1 MKRNRKSVSQVER
14 EWKAQCLA
22 LQKVIIALVVRSGG
36 SVYLP
41 MDEIESHDMTKAV
54 VEKDEA
60 GLKFTFDAPK
70 IIRLM
75 N

>member
-1 MKRNRKSVSQVER
+1 MKRNRRSIAQVER

-36 SVYLP
+36 SVYLS

>member
-1 MKRNRKSVSQVER
+1 MKRNRRSIAQVER

>member
-1 MKRNRKSVSQVER
+1 MKRNRRSIAQVER

-36 SVYLP
+36 SVYLS
-41 MDEIESHDMTKAV
+41 MDEIESHDMTKGV

>member
-1 MKRNRKSVSQVER
+1 MKRNRRSIAQVER

-54 VEKDEA
+54 VEKGEA
-60 GLKFTFDAPK
+60 GLRFSFDAPK
-70 IIRLM
+70 IIKLM

>member
-1 MKRNRKSVSQVER
+1 MKHNRRSIAQVER

-22 LQKVIIALVVRSGG
+22 LQKIVIALVVRSGG

-60 GLKFTFDAPK
+60 GLKFSFDAPR
-70 IIRLM
+70 IVRLM

>member
-1 MKRNRKSVSQVER
+1 MKRNRRSIAQVER

-22 LQKVIIALVVRSGG
+22 LQKVVIALVVRSGG

-60 GLKFTFDAPK
+60 GLRFSFDAPK